1 MEQLSRRVPLMNRT
15 ILKNVDDKTLVKFKE
30 ASEEINQFL
39 VNDRF
44 FWIRMMKKHNGS
56 FKEFQESWRKVIFRT
71 PVGDVKKLALAVHK
85 FFKRNSKSRQW
96 HPLFIAVDQGSLK
109 LCEDIIKK
117 TGDKNPKRMEDGL
130 TPVHVAAQRGHLE
143 VYKYIVAGKES
154 HCFT

>member
-15 ILKNVDDKTLVKFKE
+15 ILKNVDDKTLVKIKE

-44 FWIRMMKKHNGS
+44 FWIRMMKKHNGN
-56 FKEFQESWRKVIFRT
+56 FKEFQESWKKVIFRT

-85 FFKRNSKSRQW
+85 FFKGNSKRGAQNRQW
-96 HPLFIAVDQGSLK
+96 HPLLIAVNQGSEK
-109 LCEDIIKK
+109 LCENVIKK

-130 TPVHVAAQRGHLE
+130 TAAHLAAQEGHLE
-143 VYKYIVAGKES
+143 VYEYIGKS
-154 HCFT
+154 NF